1 MRAGPPAARSVTRR
15 SKPAR
20 DSYPLSFSSM
30 LSSNGFTWQSRAL
43 ATSRAALVA
52 VVLAVAAGVLV
63 AAPARADPMTV
74 CPPNQSTYWNGQP
87 CFPQPCVPPYAPGI
101 PPCFMPAPQIG
112 PNGVPV
118 FG

>member
-1 MRAGPPAARSVTRR
+1 MTRWSAAAAIVVSVAGA
-15 SKPAR
+15 
-20 DSYPLSFSSM
+20 
-30 LSSNGFTWQSRAL
+30 
-43 ATSRAALVA
+43 AALQ
-52 VVLAVAAGVLV
+52 
-63 AAPARADPMTV
+63 AAPESAAEPMTV

-112 PNGVPV
+112 PSGAPV